1 MWHTCCQF
9 STQCLLRTLFT
20 SFVVLKI
27 MQCHPFQGIS
37 PVHFCWTKNFCC
49 KSSSETSPSYTDP
62 KLFVQLSI
70 PFSQIK
76 KEDLPAGDMFIIL
89 IILFYFLS
97 VLQAS
102 VHLRLAEQTL
112 LTLTGY
118 LDWVKFAVLYTQNC
132 IILQM
137 LCLLL
142 EEDALKI
149 RAADCLLMIVSR
161 KVGIRFWET
170 SCPPTPSLNQ
180 HEHKMGGVGG
190 F

>member
-1 MWHTCCQF
+1 
-9 STQCLLRTLFT
+9 
-20 SFVVLKI
+20 
-27 MQCHPFQGIS
+27 
-37 PVHFCWTKNFCC
+37 
-49 KSSSETSPSYTDP
+49 
-62 KLFVQLSI
+62 
-70 PFSQIK
+70 
-76 KEDLPAGDMFIIL
+76 MFIIL
-89 IILFYFLS
+89 IILS
-97 VLQAS
+97 VSQAS

-161 KVGIRFWET
+161 KVRIRFWKT
-170 SCPPTPSLNQ
+170 SCPPIPSLNQ
-180 HEHKMGGVGG
+180 HEHKIFCLGGVGRFWSCPPSLLPFKPILTRTSRLG
-190 F
+190 QNVWLGEGYKCRLIPRTASLPLP

>member
-1 MWHTCCQF
+1 MPNHEFRLSCLMWHTYCQF

-27 MQCHPFQGIS
+27 VWGD
-37 PVHFCWTKNFCC
+37 
-49 KSSSETSPSYTDP
+49 TSVGL
-62 KLFVQLSI
+62 KIFVANLQVKHHLVTLIQSFLCSCLLS
-70 PFSQIK
+70 FRQIK
-76 KEDLPAGDMFIIL
+76 KEFLPAGDMFIIL

-161 KVGIRFWET
+161 KVRIRFCVTTVSDKNSWDT
-170 SCPPTPSLNQ
+170 
-180 HEHKMGGVGG
+180 
-190 F
+190 

>member
-1 MWHTCCQF
+1 MK
-9 STQCLLRTLFT
+9 R
-20 SFVVLKI
+20 
-27 MQCHPFQGIS
+27 
-37 PVHFCWTKNFCC
+37 
-49 KSSSETSPSYTDP
+49 TSPSYTDP

-76 KEDLPAGDMFIIL
+76 KEVLPAGDMFIIL

>member
-1 MWHTCCQF
+1 
-9 STQCLLRTLFT
+9 
-20 SFVVLKI
+20 
-27 MQCHPFQGIS
+27 MQLP
-37 PVHFCWTKNFCC
+37 
-49 KSSSETSPSYTDP
+49 
-62 KLFVQLSI
+62 I
-70 PFSQIK
+70 PYRQIK
-76 KEDLPAGDMFIIL
+76 NGVLSAGDMFIIL
-89 IILFYFLS
+89 IIHCYFLS
-97 VLQAS
+97 ALQAS

-118 LDWVKFAVLYTQNC
+118 LDWVKFAVLYSQNC

-161 KVGIRFWET
+161 KVSIRFWET

-180 HEHKMGGVGG
+180 HEHKILGMGGVGG
-190 F
+190 FWNCPPSLLPFKPMLTLTSHLGQNVRLGEEYKCRSI

>member
-1 MWHTCCQF
+1 MPFHFLCF
-9 STQCLLRTLFT
+9 P
-20 SFVVLKI
+20 LKI
-27 MQCHPFQGIS
+27 VQCHTFQVIS

-49 KSSSETSPSYTDP
+49 KSSSVTSPLHWSKAFCAVLYSLQIDQ
-62 KLFVQLSI
+62 KKFYLEVICSLCLS
-70 PFSQIK
+70 FC
-76 KEDLPAGDMFIIL
+76 
-89 IILFYFLS
+89 YFLF

-161 KVGIRFWET
+161 KVRIRFCVTTVSDKNSWDT
-170 SCPPTPSLNQ
+170 
-180 HEHKMGGVGG
+180 
-190 F
+190 